1 MIRGKALMV
10 AALCVIAAPAAAQSE
25 EEGRAIAAKIER
37 LDGRDFNCTRVRKL
51 FRKLRPAHPAYHFA
65 FAGRRGATIT
75 GIYGCGYAWGTSE
88 TVAMKRAMTACR
100 RQEAKFGTGPNGE
113 HTCRFLE

>member
-1 MIRGKALMV
+1 MIRGRALMV
-10 AALCVIAAPAAAQSE
+10 AALCFIAATAAAQSE
-25 EEGRAIAAKIER
+25 QEGRAIAAKIER
-37 LDGRDFNCTRVRKL
+37 LDGRDFKCSRVRKL

-75 GIYGCGYAWGTSE
+75 GIYACEHAWGTSE

-100 RQEAKFGTGPNGE
+100 RQEARLGTGPNGK